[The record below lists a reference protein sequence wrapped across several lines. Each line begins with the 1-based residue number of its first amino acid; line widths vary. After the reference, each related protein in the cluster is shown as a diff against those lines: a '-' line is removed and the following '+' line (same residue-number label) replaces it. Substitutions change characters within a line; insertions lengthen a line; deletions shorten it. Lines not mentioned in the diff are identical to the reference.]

1 VSNPLRIAIAGLGNV
16 GSGTV
21 QLLTQNSDL
30 LRKRSGR
37 PLKITSISAREK
49 NKDRGFSTDGMIW
62 FNDPVAMAKEADADV
77 LVELIGGEEGIA
89 KEVCEQALKSGK
101 HVVTANKALLA
112 VNGESLVSLA
122 ENNKVVLNY
131 EAAVAGGIPIV
142 KAIREGLAGN
152 SIKRIYGILNGT
164 CNYILTEMRTQR
176 RAFDEV
182 LLEAQ
187 KLGYAEAEPSM
198 DVDGIDAAQKLS
210 LLSSLAFGTK
220 INFSAVYTEG
230 IRRISLLDIDYAE
243 ELGFRIKLLGSA
255 QRTAEGI
262 EQRVY
267 PCMVDQSFPIAHV
280 EGAYNAVV
288 GIGDFVGNTM
298 FQGLGAGAGPT
309 ASAVVADLIDI
320 SHDRRAPTLG
330 VSYNLLENIP
340 DIEIGKHVGPYYVR
354 LMVADRPG
362 VIADITAAFRDE
374 KVSIE
379 SMIQRSRSTTEAVPV
394 ILNTHDCKEYEMQ
407 RALSNISTLD
417 SVIEEPTMIR
427 IETLS

>member
-1 VSNPLRIAIAGLGNV
+1 MSNPLRIAIAGLGNV

-37 PLKITSISAREK
+37 PLKITSISARDK

-62 FNDPVAMAKEADADV
+62 FNDPVAMAKEANADV

-101 HVVTANKALLA
+101 HVITANKALLA

-152 SIKRIYGILNGT
+152 SIQRIYGILNGT

-280 EGAYNAVV
+280 DGAYNAIV
-288 GIGDFVGNTM
+288 GIGNFVGNIM

-330 VSYNLLENIP
+330 VSYNLLESIP
-340 DIEIGKHVGPYYVR
+340 DIEIGKHIGPYYVR
-354 LMVADRPG
+354 LMVADRTG

-374 KVSIE
+374 KVSIK

-394 ILNTHDCKEYEMQ
+394 ILNMHDCKEYEMQ

>member
-1 VSNPLRIAIAGLGNV
+1 MSDPLRIAIAGLGNV

-37 PLKITSISAREK
+37 PLKITSISARDK

-62 FNDPVAMAKEADADV
+62 FNDPVVMAKEADADV

-152 SIKRIYGILNGT
+152 NIKRIYGILNGT
-164 CNYILTEMRTQR
+164 CNYILTEMRTKR
-176 RAFDEV
+176 RSFDEV

-220 INFSAVYTEG
+220 INFLAVYTEG
-230 IRRISLLDIDYAE
+230 IRKISLLDIDYAE
-243 ELGFRIKLLGSA
+243 ELGFRVKLLGSA
-255 QRTAEGI
+255 QRTGEGI

-267 PCMVDQSFPIAHV
+267 PCMVDQRFPIAHV

-340 DIEIGKHVGPYYVR
+340 DIKIGKHIGPYYVR

-374 KVSIE
+374 KVSIK

>member
-37 PLKITSISAREK
+37 PLKITSISARDK

-152 SIKRIYGILNGT
+152 NIKRIYGILNGT

-280 EGAYNAVV
+280 EGAYNAIV

-340 DIEIGKHVGPYYVR
+340 DIEIGKHIGPYYVR

-394 ILNTHDCKEYEMQ
+394 ILNMHDCKEYEMQ

>member
-1 VSNPLRIAIAGLGNV
+1 MSNPLRIAIAGLGNV

-37 PLKITSISAREK
+37 PLKITSISARDK

-62 FNDPVAMAKEADADV
+62 FNDPVAMAKEANADV

-101 HVVTANKALLA
+101 HVITANKALLA

-152 SIKRIYGILNGT
+152 SIQRIYGILNGT

-280 EGAYNAVV
+280 EGAYNAIV

-330 VSYNLLENIP
+330 VSYNLLESIP
-340 DIEIGKHVGPYYVR
+340 DIEIGKHIGPYYVR

-394 ILNTHDCKEYEMQ
+394 ILNMHDCKEYEMQ